1 MKRQA
6 AVLTGLRTAAAR
18 EVEKQMAARLVP
30 LGMPNVRFQ
39 VEIGTRKEPGAQ
51 GADTVNFL
59 FSANKNGALQNI
71 SSVAS
76 GGRDSPCHAVCQ
88 GNDSRSGEAAHYRVR

>member
-18 EVEKQMAARLVP
+18 EVEKQMAARLIP

-39 VEIGTRKEPGAQ
+39 VEIGIRKEPGAQ

-59 FSANKNGALQNI
+59 SLPTRTGLCRIFL
-71 SSVAS
+71 
-76 GGRDSPCHAVCQ
+76 R
-88 GNDSRSGEAAHYRVR
+88 